1 MSSAAE
7 KYAASRVKANDNKT
21 MVGAFTADYA
31 FDLDPFQLDA
41 IRAIES
47 GKGVLVAAPTGAG
60 KTVVGEFAI
69 YRALNSGTKCF
80 YTTPI
85 KALSNQKYA
94 ELVERYGAENVG
106 LLTGDNSINGEAP
119 IVVMTTEVL
128 RNMLYAHS
136 STLKNLAYVVMDE
149 VHYLADRSRGA
160 VWEEVIIHLPDSV
173 TIIALSATVS
183 NAEEF
188 GRWLA
193 TIRGETEVIVEE
205 IRPVPLW
212 QHVMAGKRLY
222 DLFIDD
228 SQHEV
233 NPELAALARNSS
245 QAAANR
251 SRSKYGS
258 KGRTAP
264 RRTTLTPWRSD
275 VVALLETEVL
285 LPAIYF
291 LFSRAGCDDAVEQIL
306 SSGLR
311 LTTTTEREK
320 IRNQVLESTRDIP
333 DEDLAALGFSD
344 WIDALERGV
353 AAHHAGA
360 LPRFKEIVE
369 SLFQQGLLKVVFA
382 TETLALGINM
392 PAKSVV
398 LERLVKWNG
407 DAHVDLSPGEYTQ
420 ITGRA
425 GRRGIDVEGHAVVL
439 WQQDLDPKSL
449 AGLASTRTYPLK
461 SSFRP
466 SYNMAVN
473 LVGSIG
479 TERARELLETSFAQF
494 QADASVVGLATELRK
509 LEEAKAGYFE
519 SMQCHLGDFEQYSA
533 LRHEI
538 SVAERQ
544 DSRAS
549 VKVRR
554 DLGESQLRTLKV
566 GDVIMLT
573 SGKKAGP
580 AVVVSPAINS
590 PKVEPRPMVLTG
602 DRQVR
607 RLNHHDA
614 LVDLAPIGR
623 LRVPKNFSSRDA
635 HIKKSLAQQ
644 VRDLGQ
650 KAADPKRRGKKSHE
664 VNPVVQD
671 LRDQMRAHPC
681 HGCDEREAHA
691 RWGERYQKTES
702 QYQEVASRMKG
713 RTNTIARRFDRLCS
727 VLGSLDYL
735 AKNSQGEWKVT
746 ERGTLLTG
754 VYSENDLLIA
764 QTILAGVLD
773 QLDPA
778 TLAAVCSTFVYES
791 RRGDSDEAPS
801 VPGGPT
807 QKALDEIHQIWGQVE
822 GVEHEHRVNENR
834 TLDAGLAWAVYRWA
848 KGATLMR
855 ILTSNDVTAGDF
867 VRWVRQVID
876 LLGQIVAVTP
886 QDSDLHANA
895 VAAIELCKRGI
906 ISYPSAA

>member
-7 KYAASRVKANDNKT
+7 KYAASRLRAHDNKT
-21 MVGAFTADYA
+21 MVGAFTSGYE
-31 FDLDPFQLDA
+31 FDLDPFQLEA
-41 IRAIES
+41 VRAIES

-69 YRALNSGTKCF
+69 FRALNSGTKCF

-85 KALSNQKYA
+85 KALSNQKFA
-94 ELVERYGAENVG
+94 ELVDRYGSDQVG
-106 LLTGDNSINGEAP
+106 LLTGDNSINGDAP
-119 IVVMTTEVL
+119 VVVMTTEVL
-128 RNMLYAHS
+128 RNMLYAGS
-136 STLKNLAYVVMDE
+136 STLNNLSFVVMDE

-160 VWEEVIIHLPDSV
+160 VWEEVIIHLPESV

-233 NPELAALARNSS
+233 NPELAALSRNSS
-245 QAAANR
+245 QAAA
-251 SRSKYGS
+251 SRSHAKYGS
-258 KGRTAP
+258 KGRGAP
-264 RRTTLTPWRSD
+264 RRATLTPWRSD
-275 VVALLETEVL
+275 VVALLEAEVL

-306 SSGLR
+306 RSGLR
-311 LTTTTEREK
+311 LTSTVEREK

-466 SYNMAVN
+466 SYNMTVN

-494 QADASVVGLATELRK
+494 QADASIVGLATELRK
-509 LEEAKAGYFE
+509 LDEAKAGYFD

-538 SVAERQ
+538 SIAERQ
-544 DSRAS
+544 DSRQ
-549 VKVRR
+549 VVRQKR
-554 DLGESQLRTLKV
+554 DIGEAQLRSLKV
-566 GDVIMLT
+566 GDVIIL
-573 SGKKAGP
+573 SAGKKAGP
-580 AVVVSPAINS
+580 AVVVSPAIS
-590 PKVEPRPMVLTG
+590 SDKVEPRPMVLTG

-614 LVDLAPIGR
+614 LVDLTPIAR
-623 LRVPKNFSSRDA
+623 IRVPKSFSSRDTHA
-635 HIKKSLAQQ
+635 KKNLASQ
-644 VRDLGQ
+644 VREVGQ
-650 KAADPKRRGKKSHE
+650 QSADPKRRGKKSPD
-664 VNPVVQD
+664 VNPLIQD
-671 LRDQMRAHPC
+671 LRDQMRLHPC

-702 QYQEVASRMKG
+702 QYQEVSSRMKG
-713 RTNTIARRFDRLCS
+713 RTNTIARRFDRLCA
-727 VLGSLDYL
+727 VLGDLDYL
-735 AKNSQGEWKVT
+735 VKDPRGEWQVT
-746 ERGTLLTG
+746 KRGDLLKG
-754 VYSENDLLIA
+754 VYSENDLLIG

-773 QLDPA
+773 DLDPA

-791 RRGDSDEAPS
+791 RRGDPEDAPS

-807 QKALDEIHQIWGQVE
+807 QKALDDIHQIWGQVE
-822 GVEHEHRVNENR
+822 GVEHDHKVHEARK
-834 TLDAGLAWAVYRWA
+834 LDAGLAWALYRWA
-848 KGATLMR
+848 KGATLMK

-886 QDSDLHANA
+886 PDSDLHANA
-895 VAAIELCKRGI
+895 MAAIDLCKRGI

>member
-7 KYAASRVKANDNKT
+7 KYAASRLRAQDDKT
-21 MVGAFTADYA
+21 MVGSFAAGYTFA
-31 FDLDPFQLDA
+31 LDPFQLNA
-41 IRAIES
+41 IRAIEA

-69 YRALNSGTKCF
+69 FRALSTQTKCF

-85 KALSNQKYA
+85 KALSNQKFA
-94 ELVERYGAENVG
+94 ELVQRYGHENVG
-106 LLTGDNSINGEAP
+106 LLTGDNSINGDAP

-128 RNMLYAHS
+128 RNMLYAG
-136 STLKNLAYVVMDE
+136 STTLQNLSYVVMDE

-233 NPELAALARNSS
+233 NPELAALARSS
-245 QAAANR
+245 AQAAATR
-251 SRSKYGS
+251 GQSKYGS
-258 KGRTAP
+258 KGRNAP
-264 RRTTLTPWRSD
+264 RRATLTPRRSE
-275 VVALLETEVL
+275 VVALLESEVL

-311 LTTTTEREK
+311 LTSTVEREM
-320 IRNQVLESTRDIP
+320 IRHQVLESTRDIP

-466 SYNMAVN
+466 SYNMTVN

-509 LEEAKAGYFE
+509 LDEAKAGYFE

-538 SVAERQ
+538 SLSERHDGRHAVRQ
-544 DSRAS
+544 
-549 VKVRR
+549 RR
-554 DLGESQLRTLKV
+554 DVGEAQLRTLKV
-566 GDVIMLT
+566 GDVILLAA
-573 SGKKAGP
+573 GKKAGP

-590 PKVEPRPMVLTG
+590 VNVEPRPMVLTG

-607 RLNHHDA
+607 RLNFHDA
-614 LVDLAPIGR
+614 LADLTPIGR
-623 LRVPKNFSSRDA
+623 IRVPKSFSARDV
-635 HIKKSLAQQ
+635 HMRKNLAAQ
-644 VRDLGQ
+644 VREMGQ
-650 KAADPKRRGKKSHE
+650 HAADPKRRGKKSPD
-664 VNPVVQD
+664 VNPLVQD
-671 LRDQMRAHPC
+671 LRDRMRAHPC

-702 QYQEVASRMKG
+702 QYQDVSSRMKG

-727 VLGSLDYL
+727 VLGGLGYL
-735 AKNSQGEWKVT
+735 VKDPVGEWQVT
-746 ERGTLLTG
+746 ERGDLLKG
-754 VYSENDLLIA
+754 VYSENDLLIG

-773 QLDPA
+773 ELDPA
-778 TLAAVCSTFVYES
+778 SLAAVCSTFVYES

-807 QKALDEIHQIWGQVE
+807 QKALDDIHYLWGQVE
-822 GVEHEHRVNENR
+822 GVEHDHKVNESR
-834 TLDAGLAWAVYRWA
+834 TLDAGLAWALYRWA
-848 KGATLMR
+848 KGATLMK

-886 QDSDLHANA
+886 ADSELHANA
-895 VAAIELCKRGI
+895 VAAIDLCKRGI
-906 ISYPSAA
+906 ISYPSAT

>member
-1 MSSAAE
+1 
-7 KYAASRVKANDNKT
+7 
-21 MVGAFTADYA
+21 
-31 FDLDPFQLDA
+31 
-41 IRAIES
+41 
-47 GKGVLVAAPTGAG
+47 
-60 KTVVGEFAI
+60 
-69 YRALNSGTKCF
+69 
-80 YTTPI
+80 
-85 KALSNQKYA
+85 
-94 ELVERYGAENVG
+94 
-106 LLTGDNSINGEAP
+106 
-119 IVVMTTEVL
+119 
-128 RNMLYAHS
+128 
-136 STLKNLAYVVMDE
+136 
-149 VHYLADRSRGA
+149 
-160 VWEEVIIHLPDSV
+160 
-173 TIIALSATVS
+173 
-183 NAEEF
+183 
-188 GRWLA
+188 
-193 TIRGETEVIVEE
+193 
-205 IRPVPLW
+205 
-212 QHVMAGKRLY
+212 
-222 DLFIDD
+222 
-228 SQHEV
+228 
-233 NPELAALARNSS
+233 
-245 QAAANR
+245 
-251 SRSKYGS
+251 
-258 KGRTAP
+258 
-264 RRTTLTPWRSD
+264 
-275 VVALLETEVL
+275 
-285 LPAIYF
+285 
-291 LFSRAGCDDAVEQIL
+291 
-306 SSGLR
+306 
-311 LTTTTEREK
+311 
-320 IRNQVLESTRDIP
+320 
-333 DEDLAALGFSD
+333 
-344 WIDALERGV
+344 
-353 AAHHAGA
+353 
-360 LPRFKEIVE
+360 
-369 SLFQQGLLKVVFA
+369 
-382 TETLALGINM
+382 
-392 PAKSVV
+392 
-398 LERLVKWNG
+398 
-407 DAHVDLSPGEYTQ
+407 
-420 ITGRA
+420 
-425 GRRGIDVEGHAVVL
+425 
-439 WQQDLDPKSL
+439 
-449 AGLASTRTYPLK
+449 
-461 SSFRP
+461 
-466 SYNMAVN
+466 MAVN

-764 QTILAGVLD
+764 QTILARVLD

>member
-1 MSSAAE
+1 MTSAAE
-7 KYAASRVKANDNKT
+7 KYAASRLRAQDNKT
-21 MVGAFTADYA
+21 LVGAFIAGYP
-31 FDLDPFQLDA
+31 FDLDPFQLEA
-41 IRAIES
+41 VRAIES

-69 YRALNSGTKCF
+69 FRALNTGTKCF

-94 ELVERYGAENVG
+94 ELVDRYGHQNVG
-106 LLTGDNSINGEAP
+106 LLTGDNSINGDAP

-128 RNMLYAHS
+128 RNMLYARS
-136 STLKNLAYVVMDE
+136 STLNNLSFVVMDE

-173 TIIALSATVS
+173 TIVALSATVS

-233 NPELAALARNSS
+233 NPELAALARNAS
-245 QAAANR
+245 QAAATRNH
-251 SRSKYGS
+251 SKYGS
-258 KGRTAP
+258 KGRGAP

-275 VVALLETEVL
+275 VVALLEAEVL

-306 SSGLR
+306 RSGLR
-311 LTTTTEREK
+311 LTTNIEREK
-320 IRNQVLESTRDIP
+320 IRHQVLESTRDIP

-466 SYNMAVN
+466 SYNMTVN

-509 LEEAKAGYFE
+509 LDEAKTGYFD

-533 LRHEI
+533 LRFAI

-544 DSRAS
+544 DSRQ
-549 VKVRR
+549 VVRQRR
-554 DLGESQLRTLKV
+554 DLGEAQLRTLKV
-566 GDVIMLT
+566 GDVIML
-573 SGKKAGP
+573 SAGKKAGP

-590 PKVEPRPMVLTG
+590 DKVEPRPMVLTG

-607 RLNHHDA
+607 RLNFHDA
-614 LVDLAPIGR
+614 LVDLTPIGR
-623 LRVPKNFSSRDA
+623 IRVPKSFSSRDA
-635 HIKKSLAQQ
+635 HMKKNLASQ
-644 VRDLGQ
+644 VREMGQ
-650 KAADPKRRGKKSHE
+650 KVSDPKRRGKKSHE
-664 VNPVVQD
+664 VNPLVQD

-691 RWGERYQKTES
+691 RWGERYQKAES
-702 QYQEVASRMKG
+702 QYQEVSSRMKG

-727 VLGSLDYL
+727 VLGELEYL
-735 AKNSQGEWKVT
+735 VKDPRGEWQVT
-746 ERGTLLTG
+746 QRGDLLKG

-773 QLDPA
+773 DLDPA

-791 RRGDSDEAPS
+791 RRGDSDEPPS

-807 QKALDEIHQIWGQVE
+807 QKALDDIHQIWGHVE
-822 GVEHEHRVNENR
+822 GVEHDHKVHESRK
-834 TLDAGLAWAVYRWA
+834 LDAGLAWALYRWA
-848 KGATLMR
+848 KGATLMK

-886 QDSDLHANA
+886 PESVLHTNA
-895 VAAIELCKRGI
+895 LAAIDLCKRGI

>member
-1 MSSAAE
+1 MTSAAE
-7 KYAASRVKANDNKT
+7 KYAASRLRAQDNKT
-21 MVGAFTADYA
+21 MVGAFTGGYA
-31 FDLDPFQLDA
+31 FDLDPFQLEA
-41 IRAIES
+41 VRAIES

-69 YRALNSGTKCF
+69 FRALNTGTKCF

-85 KALSNQKYA
+85 KALSNQKFS
-94 ELVERYGAENVG
+94 ELVERYGSDNVG
-106 LLTGDNSINGEAP
+106 LLTGDNSINGDAP
-119 IVVMTTEVL
+119 VVVMTTEVL
-128 RNMLYAHS
+128 RNMLYARS
-136 STLKNLAYVVMDE
+136 NTLNNLSFVVMDE

-160 VWEEVIIHLPDSV
+160 VWEEVIIHLPESV

-205 IRPVPLW
+205 VRPVPLW

-233 NPELAALARNSS
+233 NPELAALARNSAHASASRS
-245 QAAANR
+245 Q
-251 SRSKYGS
+251 SKYGS
-258 KGRTAP
+258 KGRGAP
-264 RRTTLTPWRSD
+264 RRTSLTPRRSD
-275 VVALLETEVL
+275 VVALLEAEVL

-306 SSGLR
+306 ASGLR
-311 LTTTTEREK
+311 LTSTVEREK
-320 IRNQVLESTRDIP
+320 IRHQVLEQTRDIP

-439 WQQDLDPKSL
+439 WQQELDPKSL

-466 SYNMAVN
+466 SYNMTVN

-509 LEEAKAGYFE
+509 LEEAKAGFFD

-533 LRHEI
+533 LRYEI

-544 DSRAS
+544 DSRQ
-549 VKVRR
+549 VVRQRR
-554 DLGESQLRTLKV
+554 DFGESQLRTLKV
-566 GDVIMLT
+566 GDVVIL
-573 SGKKAGP
+573 SAGKKAGP

-590 PKVEPRPMVLTG
+590 DKVEPRPMVLTG

-614 LVDLAPIGR
+614 LADLTPIGR
-623 LRVPKNFSSRDA
+623 IRVPKSFSSRDA
-635 HIKKSLAQQ
+635 HMKKNLASQ
-644 VRDLGQ
+644 VREMGQ
-650 KAADPKRRGKKSHE
+650 QASDPKRRGKKSHE
-664 VNPVVQD
+664 VNPLVQD

-702 QYQEVASRMKG
+702 QYQEVSSRMKG

-727 VLGSLDYL
+727 VLGDLEYL
-735 AKNSQGEWKVT
+735 VKDPRGEWQVT
-746 ERGTLLTG
+746 QRGDLLKG

-773 QLDPA
+773 ELDPP

-807 QKALDEIHQIWGQVE
+807 QKALDDIHEIWGHVE
-822 GVEHEHRVNENR
+822 GIEHDHKVHESRN
-834 TLDAGLAWAVYRWA
+834 LDAGLAWALYRWA
-848 KGATLMR
+848 KGATLMK

-886 QDSDLHANA
+886 VDSALHANA
-895 VAAIELCKRGI
+895 MAAIDLCKRGI

>member
-1 MSSAAE
+1 
-7 KYAASRVKANDNKT
+7 
-21 MVGAFTADYA
+21 MVGAFAAGYT
-31 FDLDPFQLDA
+31 FDLDPFQLEA
-41 IRAIES
+41 VRAIEA

-69 YRALNSGTKCF
+69 FRALNSGTKCF

-85 KALSNQKYA
+85 KALSNQKFA
-94 ELVERYGAENVG
+94 ELVDRYGAANVG

-128 RNMLYAHS
+128 RNMLYARS
-136 STLKNLAYVVMDE
+136 SALNNLSFVVMDE

-173 TIIALSATVS
+173 AIIALSATVS

-193 TIRGETEVIVEE
+193 TIRGETAVIVEE

-233 NPELAALARNSS
+233 NPELAALARSPS
-245 QAAANR
+245 QAAVSN

-258 KGRTAP
+258 KGRSAP

-275 VVALLETEVL
+275 VVALLESEVL

-291 LFSRAGCDDAVEQIL
+291 LFSRAGCDDAVEQVL
-306 SSGLR
+306 RSGLR
-311 LTTTTEREK
+311 LTSPVERET
-320 IRNQVLESTRDIP
+320 IRNQVLQSTRDIP
-333 DEDLAALGFSD
+333 DQDLAALGFSD

-473 LVGSIG
+473 LVGSLG

-509 LEEAKAGYFE
+509 LEEAKAGYFD

-538 SVAERQ
+538 SVSERQ
-544 DSRAS
+544 GGRQA
-549 VKVRR
+549 VRQRR
-554 DLGESQLRTLKV
+554 DVGEAQLRTLKV
-566 GDVIMLT
+566 GDVIVL
-573 SGKKAGP
+573 SAGKKSGP

-614 LVDLAPIGR
+614 LMDLTPIGR
-623 LRVPKNFSSRDA
+623 IRVPKSFSSRDA
-635 HIKKSLAQQ
+635 NIKKTLASQ
-644 VRDLGQ
+644 VRELGQ
-650 KAADPKRRGKKSHE
+650 ESADPKRRGKKSHD
-664 VNPVVQD
+664 VNPLVQD

-681 HGCDEREAHA
+681 HGCDERETHA
-691 RWGERYQKTES
+691 RWGERYQKSES
-702 QYQEVASRMKG
+702 QFQEVSSRMKG
-713 RTNTIARRFDRLCS
+713 RTNTIARRFDRLCA
-727 VLGSLDYL
+727 VLGELEYL
-735 AKNSQGEWKVT
+735 VKDPKGEWQVT
-746 ERGTLLTG
+746 QRGKLLKG

-764 QTILAGVLD
+764 QTILGGVLD
-773 QLDPA
+773 PLDPA
-778 TLAAVCSTFVYES
+778 SLAAVCSTFVYES
-791 RRGDSDEAPS
+791 RRGDPDEAPS

-807 QKALDEIHQIWGQVE
+807 QKALDDIHQIWGQVE
-822 GVEHEHRVNENR
+822 GVEHDHKVHESR
-834 TLDAGLAWAVYRWA
+834 TLDAGLAWALYRWA
-848 KGATLMR
+848 KGATLMK
-855 ILTSNDVTAGDF
+855 ILTTNDVTAGDF

-876 LLGQIVAVTP
+876 LLGQIVAVTA

-895 VAAIELCKRGI
+895 IAAIDLCQRGI
-906 ISYPSAA
+906 ISYSSAA

>member
-1 MSSAAE
+1 MTSAAE
-7 KYAASRVKANDNKT
+7 KYAASRLRAQDNKT
-21 MVGAFTADYA
+21 MVGAFISGYD
-31 FDLDPFQLDA
+31 FDLDPFQLEA
-41 IRAIES
+41 VRAIES

-69 YRALNSGTKCF
+69 FRALNTGTKCF

-85 KALSNQKYA
+85 KALSNQKFA
-94 ELVERYGAENVG
+94 ELVDRYGSDNVG
-106 LLTGDNSINGEAP
+106 LLTGDNSINGDAP

-128 RNMLYAHS
+128 RNMLYAR
-136 STLKNLAYVVMDE
+136 STTLNNLSFVVMDE

-233 NPELAALARNSS
+233 NPELAALARNSTH
-245 QAAANR
+245 AAASR
-251 SRSKYGS
+251 SQSKYGS
-258 KGRTAP
+258 KGRGAP

-275 VVALLETEVL
+275 VVALLEAEVL

-306 SSGLR
+306 RSGLR
-311 LTTTTEREK
+311 LTTTVEREK

-425 GRRGIDVEGHAVVL
+425 GRRGIDIEGHAVVL

-466 SYNMAVN
+466 SYNMTVN

-494 QADASVVGLATELRK
+494 QADASVVGMATELRK

-519 SMQCHLGDFEQYSA
+519 SMQCHLGDFTQYSA
-533 LRHEI
+533 LRFDI

-544 DSRAS
+544 DSRQ
-549 VKVRR
+549 VVRQRR
-554 DLGESQLRTLKV
+554 DLGEAQLRVLKV
-566 GDVIMLT
+566 GDVIMLAA
-573 SGKKAGP
+573 GKKAGP
-580 AVVVSPAINS
+580 AVVISPAINS
-590 PKVEPRPMVLTG
+590 DKVEPRPMVLTG

-614 LVDLAPIGR
+614 LVDLTPIGR
-623 LRVPKNFSSRDA
+623 IRVPKSFSSRDV
-635 HIKKSLAQQ
+635 HVKKTIAAQ
-644 VRDLGQ
+644 VREIGQ
-650 KAADPKRRGKKSHE
+650 QATDPKRRGKKSHD
-664 VNPVVQD
+664 VNPLVQD
-671 LRDQMRAHPC
+671 LRDQMRSHPC

-691 RWGERYQKTES
+691 RWGERYQKTEA
-702 QYQEVASRMKG
+702 QYQEVSSRMKG

-727 VLGSLDYL
+727 VLGDLEYL
-735 AKNSQGEWKVT
+735 VKDPRGEWQVT
-746 ERGTLLTG
+746 QRGDLLKG

-773 QLDPA
+773 DLDPA

-807 QKALDEIHQIWGQVE
+807 QRALDQIHQIWGHVE
-822 GVEHEHRVNENR
+822 GIEHDHKVHESRK
-834 TLDAGLAWAVYRWA
+834 LDAGLAWALYRWA
-848 KGATLMR
+848 RGATLMK

-886 QDSDLHANA
+886 PDSALHANA
-895 VAAIELCKRGI
+895 MTAIDLCKRGI

>member
-7 KYAASRVKANDNKT
+7 KYAASRARAQDGKT
-21 MVGAFTADYA
+21 LIGPFTADYK
-31 FDLDPFQLDA
+31 FDLDSFQLQA
-41 IRAIES
+41 VRAIEA
-47 GKGVLVAAPTGAG
+47 GNGVLVAAPTGSG

-69 YRALNSGTKCF
+69 FHALNSGTKCF

-85 KALSNQKYA
+85 KALSNQKFS
-94 ELVERYGAENVG
+94 ELVERYGPEKVG

-128 RNMLYAHS
+128 RNMLYARA
-136 STLKNLAYVVMDE
+136 TALKNLSFVVMDE

-193 TIRGETEVIVEE
+193 TIRGKTEVIVEE

-233 NPELAALARNSS
+233 NPELAALARSS
-245 QAAANR
+245 SHSASQR
-251 SRSKYGS
+251 GRSKYGS
-258 KGRTAP
+258 NGRNAP
-264 RRTTLTPWRSD
+264 RRTSLTPRRSD
-275 VVALLETEVL
+275 VVSLLESEAL

-306 SSGLR
+306 GSGLR
-311 LTTTTEREK
+311 LTSPLEREM
-320 IRNQVLESTRDIP
+320 IRNQILESTRDIP

-392 PAKSVV
+392 PARSVV

-449 AGLASTRTYPLK
+449 AGLASTRTYPLR

-473 LVGSIG
+473 LVGSMGI
-479 TERARELLETSFAQF
+479 ERARELLETSFAQF
-494 QADASVVGLATELRK
+494 QADASVVGLAAELRK
-509 LEEAKAGYFE
+509 LDEAKAGYLD
-519 SMQCHLGDFEQYSA
+519 SMQCHLGDFEQYS
-533 LRHEI
+533 LVRHEI

-544 DSRAS
+544 DSRQ
-549 VKVRR
+549 VVRHRR
-554 DLGESQLRTLKV
+554 DVGDAQLRTLKV
-566 GDVIMLT
+566 GDVIVL
-573 SGKKAGP
+573 SAGKKAGP
-580 AVVVSPAINS
+580 AVVVLPAINS
-590 PKVEPRPMVLTG
+590 SKVEPRPMVVTG
-602 DRQVR
+602 DLQVR

-614 LVDLAPIGR
+614 LVDLTPIGR
-623 LRVPKNFSSRDA
+623 IRVPKSFSSRDTSM
-635 HIKKSLAQQ
+635 KKNLASQ
-644 VRDLGQ
+644 VREMGQ
-650 KAADPKRRGKKSHE
+650 RSADPKRRGKKSHE
-664 VNPVVQD
+664 VNPIIQD

-681 HGCDEREAHA
+681 HGCDERESHA
-691 RWGERYQKTES
+691 RWGERYQKTHS
-702 QYQEVASRMKG
+702 QYLEVSSRMKG
-713 RTNTIARRFDRLCS
+713 RTNTIARRFDRLCE
-727 VLGSLDYL
+727 VLAGLDYL
-735 AKNSQGEWKVT
+735 AKSPQGEWQVT
-746 ERGTLLTG
+746 RRGDLLKG

-764 QTILAGVLD
+764 QTIVGGVLD
-773 QLDPA
+773 PLDPA
-778 TLAAVCSTFVYES
+778 SLAAVCSSFVYES

-807 QKALDEIHQIWGQVE
+807 QKALDEIYEIWGQVE
-822 GVEHEHRVNENR
+822 GIEHDHKVHESRK
-834 TLDAGLAWAVYRWA
+834 LDAGLAWALYRWA
-848 KGATLMR
+848 KGATLMK

-895 VAAIELCKRGI
+895 VAAIDLCQRGI

>member
-1 MSSAAE
+1 MTSAAE
-7 KYAASRVKANDNKT
+7 KYAASRLRAQDNKT
-21 MVGAFTADYA
+21 MVGAFTAGYA
-31 FDLDPFQLDA
+31 FDLDPFQLEA
-41 IRAIES
+41 VRAIES

-69 YRALNSGTKCF
+69 FRALNTGTKCF

-85 KALSNQKYA
+85 KALSNQKFA
-94 ELVERYGAENVG
+94 ELVERYGSQNVG
-106 LLTGDNSINGEAP
+106 LLTGDNSINGDAP

-128 RNMLYAHS
+128 RNMLYAR
-136 STLKNLAYVVMDE
+136 STTLNNLSFVVMDE

-160 VWEEVIIHLPDSV
+160 VWEEVIIHLPESV

-205 IRPVPLW
+205 VRPVPLW

-233 NPELAALARNSS
+233 NPELAALARNAA
-245 QAAANR
+245 QAQSAR
-251 SRSKYGS
+251 GQSKYGS
-258 KGRTAP
+258 KGRSAP

-306 SSGLR
+306 ASGLR
-311 LTTTTEREK
+311 LTSTIEREK

-466 SYNMAVN
+466 SYNMTVN

-533 LRHEI
+533 IRFEI
-538 SVAERQ
+538 SVTERQ
-544 DSRAS
+544 DSRQ
-549 VKVRR
+549 VVRQRR
-554 DLGESQLRTLKV
+554 DFGESQLRTLKV
-566 GDVIMLT
+566 GDVIML
-573 SGKKAGP
+573 SGGKKAGP
-580 AVVVSPAINS
+580 AVVVTPAINS
-590 PKVEPRPMVLTG
+590 DKVEPRPMVLTG

-614 LVDLAPIGR
+614 LADLTPIGR
-623 LRVPKNFSSRDA
+623 IRVPKSFTSRDA
-635 HIKKSLAQQ
+635 HMKKNLASQ
-644 VRDLGQ
+644 VREMGHQ
-650 KAADPKRRGKKSHE
+650 ATDPKRRGKKSHE
-664 VNPVVQD
+664 VNPLIQD

-691 RWGERYQKTES
+691 RWGERYQKAES
-702 QYQEVASRMKG
+702 QYQEVAARMKG

-727 VLGSLDYL
+727 VLGDLDYL
-735 AKNSQGEWKVT
+735 ARDPRGEWQVT
-746 ERGTLLTG
+746 QRGDLLKG

-773 QLDPA
+773 ELDPP

-807 QKALDEIHQIWGQVE
+807 QKALDDIHEIWGRVE
-822 GVEHEHRVNENR
+822 GIEHDHKVHESRK
-834 TLDAGLAWAVYRWA
+834 LDAGLAWALYRWA
-848 KGATLMR
+848 KGATLMK

-886 QDSDLHANA
+886 PDSVLHANA
-895 VAAIELCKRGI
+895 MSAIDLCKRGI

>member
-1 MSSAAE
+1 MNSAAE
-7 KYAASRVKANDNKT
+7 KYAASRLRAQDNKT
-21 MVGAFTADYA
+21 MVGAFTAGYA
-31 FDLDPFQLDA
+31 FDLDPFQLEA
-41 IRAIES
+41 VRAIES

-69 YRALNSGTKCF
+69 FRALNTGTKCF

-85 KALSNQKYA
+85 KALSNQKFA
-94 ELVERYGAENVG
+94 ELVERYGSENVG
-106 LLTGDNSINGEAP
+106 LLTGDNSINGDAP

-128 RNMLYAHS
+128 RNMLYAR
-136 STLKNLAYVVMDE
+136 STTLNNLSYVVMDE

-205 IRPVPLW
+205 VRPVPLW
-212 QHVMAGKRLY
+212 QHVMAGKKLY

-233 NPELAALARNSS
+233 NPELAALARNSA
-245 QAAANR
+245 QAAASR
-251 SRSKYGS
+251 SHSKYGS
-258 KGRTAP
+258 KGRGAP

-275 VVALLETEVL
+275 VVALLEAEVL

-306 SSGLR
+306 RSGLR
-311 LTTTTEREK
+311 LTSTVEREK

-439 WQQDLDPKSL
+439 WQQELDPKSL

-466 SYNMAVN
+466 SYNMTVN

-509 LEEAKAGYFE
+509 LEEAKAGYFD

-533 LRHEI
+533 LRYEI

-544 DSRAS
+544 DSRA
-549 VKVRR
+549 VVRQRR
-554 DLGESQLRTLKV
+554 DLGEAQLRTLKV
-566 GDVIMLT
+566 GDVIML
-573 SGKKAGP
+573 SASKKAGP
-580 AVVVSPAINS
+580 AVVVTPAINS
-590 PKVEPRPMVLTG
+590 DKAEPRPMVLTG

-614 LVDLAPIGR
+614 LVDLTPIGR
-623 LRVPKNFSSRDA
+623 IRVPKSFSSRDA
-635 HIKKSLAQQ
+635 HMKKNLASQ
-644 VRDLGQ
+644 VRELGQ
-650 KAADPKRRGKKSHE
+650 QATDPKRRGKKSHD
-664 VNPVVQD
+664 VNPLVQD

-702 QYQEVASRMKG
+702 QYQEVSSRMKG

-727 VLGSLDYL
+727 VLGALEYL
-735 AKNSQGEWKVT
+735 VKDPRGEWQVT
-746 ERGTLLTG
+746 QRGDLLKG

-773 QLDPA
+773 ELDPA

-791 RRGDSDEAPS
+791 RRGDADEAPS

-807 QKALDEIHQIWGQVE
+807 QKALDDIHEIWGHVE
-822 GVEHEHRVNENR
+822 GIEHDHKVHESRK
-834 TLDAGLAWAVYRWA
+834 LDAGLAWALYRWA
-848 KGATLMR
+848 KGATLMK

-886 QDSDLHANA
+886 PDSALHANA
-895 VAAIELCKRGI
+895 MAAIDLCKRGI